1 MEVFYDWKPFLY
13 GGISSCIAECGTFP
27 IDTTKT
33 RLQVQ
38 GQKLDGRF
46 SDVRYKGMLHALSRI
61 TREEG
66 FRALYSGIG
75 PAVLRQST
83 YGTIKFG
90 IYYTLK
96 NRVGSPDKED
106 LSTNVFCGVVAGT
119 VSSAIANP
127 TDVLKVRM
135 QACSTTLQQKSI
147 LECFQDV
154 YQQEGLAGL
163 WRGVG
168 PTAQRAAV
176 LTAVELPIYDAFK
189 HHLFQPMGDSVYNH
203 LISSVASSLG
213 GAIASTPIDV
223 IRVRLMNQR
232 RLKSGVRFGF
242 GMSSDFNRHKSRLY
256 NGMLDCCVQTVRHEG
271 AMALYRGFLP
281 TWLRMG
287 PWNIIFFICY
297 EQLKKL

>member
-1 MEVFYDWKPFLY
+1 MEVYYNWKPFVY
-13 GGISSCIAECGTFP
+13 GGISSCIAEFGTFP

-46 SDVRYKGMLHALSRI
+46 SDVRYKGMFHALSKI

-96 NRVGSPDKED
+96 NWVGTPDKED
-106 LSTNVFCGVVAGT
+106 LATNIFCGVIAGT

-135 QACSTTLQQKSI
+135 QACSTTLQQKSM
-147 LECFQDV
+147 LECFHDV

-189 HHLFQPMGDSVYNH
+189 HYLSPLIGDTVSNH
-203 LISSVASSLG
+203 L
-213 GAIASTPIDV
+213 
-223 IRVRLMNQR
+223 M
-232 RLKSGVRFGF
+232 
-242 GMSSDFNRHKSRLY
+242 
-256 NGMLDCCVQTVRHEG
+256 
-271 AMALYRGFLP
+271 
-281 TWLRMG
+281 
-287 PWNIIFFICY
+287 
-297 EQLKKL
+297 

>member
-1 MEVFYDWKPFLY
+1 MY
-13 GGISSCIAECGTFP
+13 
-27 IDTTKT
+27 
-33 RLQVQ
+33 R
-38 GQKLDGRF
+38 
-46 SDVRYKGMLHALSRI
+46 
-61 TREEG
+61 
-66 FRALYSGIG
+66 IG

-163 WRGVG
+163 WRVIPISFFYQTFIFTYIIYLLLQGVG

-203 LISSVASSLG
+203 LMWG
-213 GAIASTPIDV
+213 
-223 IRVRLMNQR
+223 
-232 RLKSGVRFGF
+232 
-242 GMSSDFNRHKSRLY
+242 
-256 NGMLDCCVQTVRHEG
+256 LD
-271 AMALYRGFLP
+271 
-281 TWLRMG
+281 
-287 PWNIIFFICY
+287 
-297 EQLKKL
+297 